1 MSNLLY
7 NSLAILHLPLAVFK
21 PVKILRQLRLFK
33 DFQHGFKIV
42 CQLNILQFCAVNPE
56 DLSLI

>member
-7 NSLAILHLPLAVFK
+7 NSLTILHLPFAVFK
-21 PVKILRQLRLFK
+21 PVKIFRQLRLFK
-33 DFQHGFKIV
+33 DFQHSFKTV
-42 CQLNILQFCAVNPE
+42 CQLNILQVRTINPE